1 MENQPSTARSA
12 IKWGL
17 IIGVASIAFST
28 IIFLSGQFGNQ
39 TLSYL
44 GYLILIAGLVL
55 AMKDFRTQNNG
66 FMRYGQGLGLGSLTS
81 AVSGVLSGA
90 FMYVY
95 MSFIDTTLNDQILDK
110 AREQWE
116 KQGMSEQQ
124 MEQAAEMSKSF
135 MGPGAMFVFGVLGSL
150 IFGVILSLIIA
161 AIMKKDPPVN
171 EML

>member
-44 GYLILIAGLVL
+44 GYLILIVGLVL

-81 AVSGVLSGA
+81 AVCGVLSGA
-90 FMYVY
+90 FIYVY
-95 MSFIDTTLNDQILDK
+95 MAFVDTTLNEQILDK

-124 MEQAAEMSKSF
+124 MEQAAEMSKTF
-135 MGPGAMFVFGVLGSL
+135 MGPGAMFVFGVLGTL

>member
-44 GYLILIAGLVL
+44 GYLILIVGLVL

-66 FMRYGQGLGLGSLTS
+66 FMRYGQGLGLGSLI
-81 AVSGVLSGA
+81 SGVTGLLSGA

-95 MSFIDTTLNDQILDK
+95 MAFVDTTLNEQLLDK

-124 MEQAAEMSKSF
+124 MEQAAEMSKTF
-135 MGPGAMFVFGVLGSL
+135 MGPGVMFVFGVLGTL